1 MEGKRAFQ
9 AFCVHTLRLTGPVFY
24 RGPCNGSKKCVFKE
38 NVPSFL
44 FSGVRLHRARA
55 PHAARGQD
63 PGRRVLERHLG
74 AAAGRRQRLRQVLLP
89 QGRRE
94 RQQGLRGGAQPQ
106 GESEMP
112 TIIVKCT
119 CAFLQN
125 FMTDLFF
132 RKEFSMRIGL
142 ILLCRLSAINL
153 RTVRLEF
160 TVQVLF
166 SFICYRNWG

>member
-1 MEGKRAFQ
+1 MVAKN
-9 AFCVHTLRLTGPVFY
+9 VF
-24 RGPCNGSKKCVFKE
+24 SKKT
-38 NVPSFL
+38 FL
-44 FSGVRLHRARA
+44 FSFYSGVRLHRARA

-74 AAAGRRQRLRQVLLP
+74 AAAGRGQCLRQVLLP

-94 RQQGLRGGAQPQ
+94 RQQGLRGGAQPE

-125 FMTDLFF
+125 FMTDLFSS
-132 RKEFSMRIGL
+132 ERILDAHRVNL
-142 ILLCRLSAINL
+142 IMQIVCNQFKNISIGIYSSTIVFFHML
-153 RTVRLEF
+153 
-160 TVQVLF
+160 
-166 SFICYRNWG
+166 